1 MPVSRN
7 TDDLHGTVFISDN
20 LPLLSGLDSESVD
33 LVCIDPPFAQMQT
46 FKGMLTEALNDEDLA
61 IERKLLEDWEIYD
74 ATEAYEKGIEFP
86 DQEGTTAMFSDIW
99 AFESRIYE
107 ETMSNLAADLPGALS
122 LIEASRATH
131 SDAVAAYLAFMAER
145 LIEIR
150 RVLKGHGSIFVHC
163 DQTANSYLRQ
173 LMDAVF
179 GAANYR
185 DEIIWYRSAEN
196 LSRKKLRR
204 AYESILYYSKSDN
217 RVWNE
222 LYREHDEDSLANYKW
237 EDDGGRYTT
246 TSCTNN
252 ADRPNM
258 RYEFNGL
265 VRQWRFSR
273 ETMERYDREG
283 RLVYSRTGLP
293 RRKDYLKD
301 SPGVRL
307 TNVWDDVKVVASG
320 SLERTGYP
328 TQKPWALAQRIIE
341 LTTEPGQLVLD
352 CFAGCAYVP
361 VAAQLTGRRWLACDM
376 SPRAWT
382 MVRKQFHKHPDLG
395 IVTQG
400 EIPVSDEAG
409 GSPFKDQQP
418 KLNNVITVRGPDELP
433 VRTELDVPTR
443 KRMDE
448 LSPVRFKRRPE
459 ETNREIWQ
467 AFVEEWGAQCWYCW
481 TVTLP
486 HRQVLH
492 LDHIEP
498 NRRDGTND
506 DCWNRALACTI
517 CNGNKSDRLKPGQT
531 IRMAF
536 EDEGLIP
543 TEARYLE
550 VLDGFEARHAWA
562 VRRWKDEILPRKRER
577 QARAR

>member
-1 MPVSRN
+1 MTISRN

-20 LPLLSGLDSESVD
+20 LPLLRSLDSESVD

-46 FKGMLTEALNDEDLA
+46 FKGTLTEALNEEDLA

-74 ATEAYEKGIEFP
+74 ATEAYEKGIEYP
-86 DQEGTTAMFSDIW
+86 DQEGRTALFSDIW
-99 AFESRIYE
+99 SFESRIYE
-107 ETMSNLAADLPGALS
+107 DTMRRLGSECPGALS

-131 SDAVAAYLAFMAER
+131 SDAIGAYLAFMAER
-145 LIEIR
+145 LVEIR
-150 RVLKGHGSIFVHC
+150 RVLRPHGSVFVHC

-179 GAANYR
+179 GAARYR
-185 DEIIWYRSAEN
+185 DEVVWYRAAEN

-204 AYESILYYSKSDN
+204 AYESILYYSKSDE

-222 LYREHDEDSLANYKW
+222 LYRDHDEESLANYKW

-258 RYEFNGL
+258 RYEFNGH

-273 ETMERYDREG
+273 ETMARYAKEG
-283 RLVYSRTGLP
+283 RLVYSRSGLP

-307 TNVWDDVKVVASG
+307 TNVWDDIKVVASG

-328 TQKPWALAQRIIE
+328 TQKPWALAERIIE

-400 EIPVSDEAG
+400 DIPVSESAG
-409 GSPFKDQQP
+409 GSPFRDQQP
-418 KLNNVITVRGPDELP
+418 TLNNVIKVRGPDELP
-433 VRTELDVPTR
+433 ERTELDVPTR
-443 KRMDE
+443 RRAEE

-459 ETNREIWQ
+459 ETNQEIWQ
-467 AFVEEWGAQCWYCW
+467 AFVDEWGAQCWYCW

-517 CNGNKSDRLKPGQT
+517 CNGNKSDRLNPEQT
-531 IRMAF
+531 IRWAF
-536 EDEGLIP
+536 EEEGLIP
-543 TEARYLE
+543 TEARFQE
-550 VLDGFEARHAWA
+550 VREGFRTRHAWA
-562 VRRWKDEILPRKRER
+562 VRRWKEEVLPIR
-577 QARAR
+577 RARRGC